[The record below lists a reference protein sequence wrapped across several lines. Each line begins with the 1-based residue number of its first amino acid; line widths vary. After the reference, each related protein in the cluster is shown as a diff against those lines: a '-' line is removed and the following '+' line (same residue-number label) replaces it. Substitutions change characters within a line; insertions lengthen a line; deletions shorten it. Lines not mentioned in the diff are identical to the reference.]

1 MSINDRR
8 NRRISLSKDIIINDI
23 IKGCILDI
31 SEGGLYI
38 HTQAEFIPK
47 AVLNLNFS
55 IDNTPIKAKGFVQH
69 IQPGVGIGIKFI
81 NLPQNIS
88 SQIKKILDCQPDT
101 VVDYSGKKKILLVD
115 DNDQSR
121 SIYKNKLLCEGFT
134 VTEASSGIEAIK
146 KLQESFFGLVILDLW
161 MEGIDGF
168 KVLQIMRN
176 DPVLNSVPV
185 IIFSARSTHEDLEKA
200 FALGA
205 KEYLVKMTTS
215 PLKLVEK
222 VKSILNS

>member
-1 MSINDRR
+1 MSINERR
-8 NRRISLSKDIIINDI
+8 KSRISLSKDVIINDI

-31 SEGGLYI
+31 SEGGMYI
-38 HTQAEFIPK
+38 YTQAEFILK

-55 IDNTPIKAKGFVQH
+55 IDDMPVKAKGFVQH

-88 SQIKKILDCQPDT
+88 SQIKKFLDCQPDI
-101 VVDYSGKKKILLVD
+101 VVDYTGKKKILLVG
-115 DNDQSR
+115 DNDQSI

-134 VTEASSGIEAIK
+134 VTEASSGIEAVK
-146 KLQESFFGLVILDLW
+146 KLHESFFDLVILDLW

-168 KVLQIMRN
+168 KVLQIMQN
-176 DPVLNSVPV
+176 DPVLKSVPV

-200 FALGA
+200 FAFGA
-205 KEYLVKMTTS
+205 KECLVKMTTS

-222 VKSILNS
+222 VKSIFNI